1 MTAFGGDNA
10 ESFYDEGLTASMKG
24 DMKAAISYFQ
34 KAARADSTMA
44 TAYHQLGKC
53 YARLGDPEKA
63 LGFLSEVVKKRPKLV
78 TARLDLAGI
87 LVQLNQ
93 IDSARQ
99 HFQAILQAD
108 PENGK
113 ALLGMARADFQEG
126 HWQEALSHAQAAQVH
141 GGANFAN
148 AFMLAKAAK
157 LSGDRAL
164 AQRNLEKADKLVEKY
179 QELNAEKPE
188 GHYLRGEVAFVLEDF
203 PAALAYYRAAEE
215 TSQADLVYQA
225 YGETFSLVDIL
236 AKQGLCLQRLG
247 EKERAS
253 EVGKRIAGLDP
264 SHPLGRALR
273 DTPEEDSP

>member
-24 DMKAAISYFQ
+24 DMKSAISYFQ

-53 YARLGDPEKA
+53 YARMGDPKKA

-93 IDSARQ
+93 VDAARQ
-99 HFQAILQAD
+99 HYQSLLQLNAS
-108 PENGK
+108 NGK
-113 ALLGMARADFQEG
+113 ALLGLARADFQEG
-126 HWQEALSHAQAAQVH
+126 HWNEALAHAQAAQVH
-141 GGANFAN
+141 GGASFAST
-148 AFMLAKAAK
+148 FMLAKAAK
-157 LSGDRAL
+157 LSGDSAL

-188 GHYLRGEVAFVLEDF
+188 GHYLRGEVAFVREDF
-203 PAALAYYRAAEE
+203 TAALGHYRAAEE
-215 TSQADLVYQA
+215 TAQAERVYQA

-236 AKQGLCLQRLG
+236 AKQGLCLQRVHEKALAREIG
-247 EKERAS
+247 E
-253 EVGKRIAGLDP
+253 RIGQLDP
-264 SHPLGRALR
+264 NHALGRALR
-273 DTPEEDSP
+273 ESPEEGSE